1 MVTIYGFKDC
11 PYCTELKDILTA
23 EGIEFKD
30 VDVNLP
36 ENEEEFNKIMEIS
49 KAEEVPI
56 VKVGKQLL
64 VPNVSFKSIQE
75 AYYLTIKLLSDSNTS
90 SK

>member
-1 MVTIYGFKDC
+1 MVTIYGFKEC
-11 PYCTELKDILTA
+11 PYCTELKDILTN

-30 VDVNLP
+30 VDISLP
-36 ENEEEFNKIMEIS
+36 ENEAEFNKVIEIS

-64 VPNVSFKSIQE
+64 VPNVSFRSIKE
-75 AYYLTIKLLSDSNTS
+75 AAELTKKFLA
-90 SK
+90 

>member
-23 EGIEFKD
+23 EGIEYKD

-36 ENEEEFNKIMEIS
+36 ENAEEFDKIMQIS

-64 VPNVSFKSIQE
+64 VPNVSFRSIKE
-75 AYYLTIKLLSDSNTS
+75 AAELTKKFLG
-90 SK
+90 

>member
-49 KAEEVPI
+49 KADEVPI

-64 VPNVSFKSIQE
+64 VPNVSFKSIKE
-75 AYYLTIKLLSDSNTS
+75 AAELVNKFLA
-90 SK
+90 

>member
-49 KAEEVPI
+49 KADEVPI

-64 VPNVSFKSIQE
+64 VPNVSFKSIKE
-75 AYYLTIKLLSDSNTS
+75 AAELVNKVLA
-90 SK
+90 

>member
-11 PYCTELKDILTA
+11 PYCTELKDLLTK
-23 EGIEFKD
+23 EGIQFID

-36 ENEEEFNKIMEIS
+36 ENEEEFNKILEVS

-56 VKVGKQLL
+56 IKVGKQLL
-64 VPNVSFKSIQE
+64 VPNVSFQSINE
-75 AYYLTIKLLSDSNTS
+75 AAELTKRFLG
-90 SK
+90 